1 MKSILAV
8 TPQDDLKVILGKTTS
23 GLFSVQCCH
32 RITELEEAIRQSAP
46 SLVLL
51 DAYKNELLMT
61 ELCYNWSQDSRF
73 DHLPI
78 LLVGKHADPVRES
91 DAFKAGASDYIVRP
105 LIPEVVEARIMARIK
120 QARNPHTV
128 PPDSTGGKR
137 LRLDKDGYSVFL
149 DDQPLELSKKEFELL
164 HLFYEQAGR
173 VLTRREILEKV
184 WKRNNEENDR
194 TIDVH
199 ILRLRKKLGHGFIG
213 TQKGVG
219 YRLTL

>member
-1 MKSILAV
+1 MKNILAV
-8 TPQDDLKVILGKTTS
+8 TPQDDIKVLLGNMTAQ
-23 GLFSVQCCH
+23 LFSIQYCL
-32 RITELEEAIRQSAP
+32 RITELEETLRKSRPA
-46 SLVLL
+46 LVIL
-51 DAYKNELLMT
+51 DAYQNDLLMT
-61 ELCYNWSQDSRF
+61 ELCSSWSQDPSF
-73 DHLPI
+73 NHLPI
-78 LLVGKHADPVRES
+78 ILVGKHADPVRES
-91 DAFKAGASDYIVRP
+91 DAFKAGASDYLYRP

-120 QARNPHTV
+120 ESRSPLALPSDN
-128 PPDSTGGKR
+128 SSAKR

-184 WKRNNEENDR
+184 WKRNNDENDR

-199 ILRLRKKLGHGFIG
+199 ILRLRKKLGQGFIG

>member
-1 MKSILAV
+1 MRNILAV
-8 TPQDDLKVILGKTTS
+8 TPQDDLKVLLGNMPLQS
-23 GLFSVQCCH
+23 FSVQYCL
-32 RITELEEAIRQSAP
+32 RITELDEALRRSMP
-46 SLVLL
+46 SLILL
-51 DAYKNELLMT
+51 DAYKNDLLMT
-61 ELCYNWSQDSRF
+61 ELCSNWSHAPQF
-73 DHLPI
+73 QHLPI
-78 LLVGKHADPVRES
+78 ILVGKHADPVRES
-91 DAFKAGASDYIVRP
+91 DAFKAGASDYLYRP
-105 LIPEVVEARIMARIK
+105 LIPEVVEARIMARMK
-120 QARNPHTV
+120 EMRNPL
-128 PPDSTGGKR
+128 PSSPDYESRKR

-149 DDQPLELSKKEFELL
+149 DNQPLELSKKEFELL